1 MKIKII
7 GGPLEVIFI
16 LKFESG
22 IVFVLKSNGGV
33 NDLAPLQ
40 KVFLY
45 AARRIPEDSCRWC

>member
-45 AARRIPEDSCRWC
+45 AARRIPEDS